1 MSKLSE
7 LFATLKEKFVNDPA
21 ALAEVEA
28 QERAE
33 VEAQERAELDA
44 EQAAADEAAQVEA
57 KAVEEAQTAALD
69 PMRPH
74 PRFATLCEEYDKRK
88 AKEHA
93 AQVA

>member
-1 MSKLSE
+1 MSKIAE
-7 LFATLKEKFVNDPA
+7 MFASLKQKFANNPA
-21 ALAEVEA
+21 AL
-28 QERAE
+28 AE

-44 EQAAADEAAQVEA
+44 EQAAADEAAQEQEQ
-57 KAVEEAQTAALD
+57 AVEEAQTAALD

-88 AKEHA
+88 AEEAA